1 MGILDEAI
9 REHLDLKR
17 RRGAEDDEL
26 KKLENEAFGPPGR
39 PQAPG
44 MDESV
49 PESSNGQSAAE
60 AAEPSVELPEAPP
73 EEAPA
78 TEALE
83 RPRAPEAPP
92 EPEPSPAG
100 PVFHDLAAEEG
111 FVGASR
117 AGEEAEELVGPETW
131 DEAVA
136 EARTEVRAPDEPGV
150 DEAPATETSEEQPGE
165 ALEPEPAEETPV
177 SDAAASS
184 LEDTQ
189 VHDMEAELAG
199 EVEAELAEEEA
210 AEAATAEGGA
220 GEPAGDVE
228 LEEVG
233 LELDEEDLE
242 LAEEEL
248 DKPVTDS
255 GEEEPS
261 GDDVLEETP
270 DFLRDTP
277 ESDRLWFEQGQPKD
291 FDFDDEE

>member
-1 MGILDEAI
+1 MGILDKAI

-26 KKLENEAFGPPGR
+26 KKLEDEAFGPPGR

-44 MDESV
+44 VDESV
-49 PESSNGQSAAE
+49 AESSNGHSVAE
-60 AAEPSVELPEAPP
+60 AAEPSVEVPEATP

-78 TEALE
+78 MEALE
-83 RPRAPEAPP
+83 RPPAPEAPAEA
-92 EPEPSPAG
+92 EPGPSG

-117 AGEEAEELVGPETW
+117 AGEEAEEPVGPETW

-136 EARTEVRAPDEPGV
+136 EARTEVRTPEEPGV
-150 DEAPATETSEEQPGE
+150 EKAPGTEPSEEPPGE
-165 ALEPEPAEETPV
+165 TLEPEPAEEAAV

-189 VHDMEAELAG
+189 VHDMELAG
-199 EVEAELAEEEA
+199 EVEAELAEEEPG
-210 AEAATAEGGA
+210 EATAEGAA
-220 GEPAGDVE
+220 GEPAGDVA

-242 LAEEEL
+242 IAEEDL
-248 DKPVTDS
+248 DEPVADP

-277 ESDRLWFEQGQPKD
+277 ESDRLWFEQGKPKD
-291 FDFDDEE
+291 FDFDDDE